1 MSCARSCPPKILP
14 NEFPA
19 QSLLCK
25 RTFPPRI
32 NYEICALTRWLK
44 WQAYQLQ
51 KNQISAAIPESIS
64 WPGTKKPPDPQPEA
78 PISHY
83 WRFYLLFFWLILA
96 DERFWAI
103 CLSPK
108 SVSCRR
114 YPNGQTAAHS
124 DVFAPIVDTIQVALG
139 EIVCCLG
146 SKSSNKSR

>member
-1 MSCARSCPPKILP
+1 MSHWRKTMSCARSCPPKILP

-25 RTFPPRI
+25 RTFPRRI

-44 WQAYQLQ
+44 WQACQLQ
-51 KNQISAAIPESIS
+51 KKTKFSPPCRNRYLDREP
-64 WPGTKKPPDPQPEA
+64 KKPPDPQPEA

-83 WRFYLLFFWLILA
+83 WRIYLLFFWLILA

-108 SVSCRR
+108 SVSCQR

-124 DVFAPIVDTIQVALG
+124 DVFAPIVDTIQGALG
-139 EIVCCLG
+139 E
-146 SKSSNKSR
+146 R